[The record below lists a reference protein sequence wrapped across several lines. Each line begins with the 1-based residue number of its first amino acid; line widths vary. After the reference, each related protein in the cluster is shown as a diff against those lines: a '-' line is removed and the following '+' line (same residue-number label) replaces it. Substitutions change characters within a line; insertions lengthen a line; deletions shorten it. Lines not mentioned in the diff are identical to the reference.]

1 MNFCASPSLRLRIY
15 LHYTKGVKNSL
26 PRGFIAM
33 ASPTVFG
40 ALIPCQQPTYDPFHL
55 LTVSLFE
62 DQSRPGAFTKHLHTS
77 THHFPMAHDRL
88 VDGAGLVDPSRRL
101 N

>member
-1 MNFCASPSLRLRIY
+1 
-15 LHYTKGVKNSL
+15 
-26 PRGFIAM
+26 M
-33 ASPTVFG
+33 ASPTELG

-62 DQSRPGAFTKHLHTS
+62 GQSRPGAFTKHLRTSHLRTSHLRTS

-88 VDGAGLVDPSRRL
+88 ANGAGLVDPSRRL

>member
-1 MNFCASPSLRLRIY
+1 
-15 LHYTKGVKNSL
+15 
-26 PRGFIAM
+26 M

-62 DQSRPGAFTKHLHTS
+62 DQSRPGAFTKHLRTPHLRTS

-88 VDGAGLVDPSRRL
+88 AEWNRPCGPLTSLELISLKLGVPRTFSPLQ
-101 N
+101 

>member
-26 PRGFIAM
+26 PRGFIAN
-33 ASPTVFG
+33 ASPTLFG
-40 ALIPCQQPTYDPFHL
+40 ALILCQQPTHDPFHL